1 MTKTPV
7 EMAGVDW
14 LPRCRQFNNSGS
26 KGECD
31 EEVSLS
37 TLLAGTSLA
46 AFMAVPAMT
55 QDGGFAS
62 VKTVPR
68 EGKGQ
73 SYSNNRGGSGYSCA
87 TDYPRRFAGPGT
99 EARVAADD
107 AAPAPRFRAE
117 EAHPIRGR

>member
-1 MTKTPV
+1 
-7 EMAGVDW
+7 MAGVDW
-14 LPRCRQFNNSGS
+14 LPRCRLFNNSGS

-62 VKTVPR
+62 VKTVSR
-68 EGKGQ
+68 EFKVQ
-73 SYSNNRGGSGYSCA
+73 AYSNNRGRSGNLCA
-87 TDYPRRFAGPGT
+87 TNHLRRFAGLRT
-99 EARVAADD
+99 EARVAADN

-117 EAHPIRGR
+117 EAHPTRGR